1 MEVTARNVD
10 RLQHVAV
17 SRLTLFVAGEIHA
30 LIEPFQRWLAD
41 QVRQA
46 AAEDGTADVA
56 KLSGLLLIIEP
67 RWAEVMRQYA
77 ALLRAARVQAADV
90 GFTSLRVKNNARF
103 TEWVTRG
110 EEENGQRSMVNGQ
123 RSMVN
128 GPGGRPGGALL
139 LEETFQPDSTDWV
152 RLARMWMRR
161 RNAALAVAQQRV
173 WSDGLTLSTRIWRL
187 ETGGLQA
194 IRQTVAAGMAERTS
208 AWELAQRL
216 EAQLGANADFP
227 RWTRQRLYGLT
238 PRERAQ
244 DLSGLLRA
252 GDTLQPWQS
261 RGVSYN
267 ALRLARTE
275 IQYANHAVTSEIARN
290 FPGIVGRKSRLS
302 PEHPV
307 TDICDEYAAGGPYG
321 PEANFLPLHP
331 QCLCYWEEV
340 LMPKAEFAAQVRGW
354 AAGEND
360 FLDGYS
366 AWLDQRAV
374 GPWVEAAALMEFWGV
389 LALWMDGDVDAM
401 AMVLKM

>member
-30 LIEPFQRWLAD
+30 LIEPFQRWLGD

-46 AAEDGTADVA
+46 ATDDGLADVA
-56 KLSGLLLIIEP
+56 KLAGLMLVAEP
-67 RWAEVMRQYA
+67 RWAEVMRRYA
-77 ALLRAARVQAADV
+77 ELLRAARVQAADV
-90 GFTSLRVKNNARF
+90 AFTSLRVKNNARF
-103 TEWVTRG
+103 TEWVTKGELVGEGRGARG
-110 EEENGQRSMVNGQ
+110 EA
-123 RSMVN
+123 
-128 GPGGRPGGALL
+128 GGLL
-139 LEETFQPDSTDWV
+139 LEETFRPDSTDWM
-152 RLARMWMRR
+152 RLARMWMQR
-161 RNAALAVAQQRV
+161 RNAALAAAQVRV
-173 WSDGLTLSTRIWRL
+173 WGDGLTLSTRIWRL
-187 ETGGLQA
+187 EAGGLGT
-194 IRQTVAAGMAERTS
+194 IRQTLATGMAERTS

-216 EAQLGANADFP
+216 EGQLGANADFP
-227 RWTRQRLYGLT
+227 RWTRQRLHALT

-321 PEANFLPLHP
+321 PDADFLPLHP

-360 FLDGYS
+360 FLDEYS
-366 AWLDQRAV
+366 AWLDQRAA
-374 GPWVEAAALMEFWGV
+374 GPWVAAAALAGFWTV
-389 LALWMDGDVDAM
+389 MDLWMSGEVDAM
-401 AMVLKM
+401 ALVLKA